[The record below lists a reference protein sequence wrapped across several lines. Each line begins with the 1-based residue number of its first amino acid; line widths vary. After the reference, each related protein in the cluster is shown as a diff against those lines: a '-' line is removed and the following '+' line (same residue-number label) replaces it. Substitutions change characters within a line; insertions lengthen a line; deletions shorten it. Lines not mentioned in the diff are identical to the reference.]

1 MESTMDS
8 TPVVQAPAVPD
19 SADEARPVRH
29 LIDQTTANLIARV
42 NAVSLTGEEL
52 MLSAAEIHKLPI
64 DTCNREA
71 RTRCL
76 TEMFNGQRG
85 KASVANLRLESLAR
99 LVDAEKIPP
108 CWVQPTML
116 RYCVFSA
123 AATEPLLFTAN
134 NEPFFDA
141 ESFVAF
147 LLETE
152 ADGNA

>member
-1 MESTMDS
+1 MESTMS
-8 TPVVQAPAVPD
+8 HTPVVQTPAVPAV
-19 SADEARPVRH
+19 ADEAGPVRN

-52 MLSAAEIHKLPI
+52 MLASAEVHKLPLE
-64 DTCNREA
+64 TCNREA

-76 TEMFNGQRG
+76 AEVFKGRRG
-85 KASVANLRLESLAR
+85 KASVANLRLEALAQ
-99 LVDAEKIPP
+99 LVHEEKIPR
-108 CWVQPTML
+108 CWVRPTML
-116 RYCVFSA
+116 RDCVFSA

-152 ADGNA
+152 ADGRA